1 MALTISLGQSQTNV
15 DHLLH
20 RQHSLTQR
28 NSRMISLVRTVRVK
42 EWPDDYMYARA
53 SEWEEKY
60 PAAAGQSQSPINL
73 VSNNAKFDP
82 VLLERPLAINYFT
95 SRETDILNDGHNVI
109 IFPKNRGVE
118 TSIRMDPS
126 ARSVVS
132 GGPLPS
138 GSEYELSDIRFH
150 WGRYSTRG
158 SEHKV
163 NGKAFPMEV
172 QLVHWNATMYP
183 NFEEAVGKEK
193 GICIMS
199 LFVQIGKE
207 NMGIRALFPE
217 SLAEIAYKGR
227 QKTTNAPFN
236 PVGLLP
242 EPDLRDYWTYEGSL
256 TMPPCFEGVTW
267 ILFRYPMMLSA
278 EQIDDFRRLYM
289 YSKDQRPSNGCEGRL
304 LDNFRPVKPLN
315 GRVVRASFQ

>member
-1 MALTISLGQSQTNV
+1 MALTLSIGECPTKFRPYPQRRQSNP
-15 DHLLH
+15 
-20 RQHSLTQR
+20 
-28 NSRMISLVRTVRVK
+28 RMICMVRTVRVK
-42 EWPDDYMYARA
+42 EWPDGYMYARA

-73 VSNNAKFDP
+73 VSNDARFDP
-82 VLLERPLAINYFT
+82 DLLEKPLTINYFT
-95 SRETDILNDGHNVI
+95 SRETDILNDGHNIVI
-109 IFPKNRGVE
+109 YPKYRGE
-118 TSIRMDPS
+118 TSLRLDPS
-126 ARSVVS
+126 ARSVIS
-132 GGPLPS
+132 GGPLPP

-172 QLVHWNATMYP
+172 QLVHWNTTMFQ
-183 NFEEAVGKEK
+183 NFEEALGKPN
-193 GICIMS
+193 GICIIS

-207 NMGIRALFPE
+207 NTGIRALFPD

-236 PVGLLP
+236 PVGMLP

-256 TMPPCFEGVTW
+256 TMPPCYEGVTW
-267 ILFRYPMMLSA
+267 ILFRYPMMISA

-289 YSKDQRPSNGCEGRL
+289 YTKDERPPNGCEGRL
-304 LDNFRPVKPLN
+304 LDNFRPLKPLN